1 MAANGGGVQSGAG
14 LAICAGAYVV
24 EPERVS
30 PDCASAR
37 KCASA
42 PSGLRVSRFERR
54 APFCA
59 IEARWLLDYDS
70 GLARGI
76 DIKPRDQEHLFM
88 FKFLGIIL
96 AAMPIVLLLR
106 SVFFG
111 KSKKR
116 SQAMSEFKK
125 HVDYVVWV
133 ILFFIG
139 CAVVYAIG
147 KLVYQ
152 FWT

>member
-1 MAANGGGVQSGAG
+1 
-14 LAICAGAYVV
+14 
-24 EPERVS
+24 
-30 PDCASAR
+30 
-37 KCASA
+37 
-42 PSGLRVSRFERR
+42 
-54 APFCA
+54 
-59 IEARWLLDYDS
+59 
-70 GLARGI
+70 
-76 DIKPRDQEHLFM
+76 M
-88 FKFLGIIL
+88 FKFIGIIL
-96 AAMPIVLLLR
+96 AAMPVVLFLR

-116 SQAMSEFKK
+116 SQAMAEFKK

-152 FWT
+152 FCT